1 MPKIADE
8 YRTRCALA
16 AAFVAALAGNSPVS
30 AQQSTA
36 ATYDDWV
43 VRCVTEQ
50 GPPPKKACDMDQITK
65 VQGQPNPLS
74 RVAISRPVKDQPIKL
89 VIQLPVNI
97 SLSAP
102 VRLHTGEKDPGT
114 ATPFQRCLPA
124 GCFAELELRDD
135 VVKRLRTATE
145 RGRITFKDAG
155 ERDVVIPLSFK
166 GFGNAFD
173 ALAKE

>member
-1 MPKIADE
+1 MPNVAVFR
-8 YRTRCALA
+8 YRWVVA
-16 AAFVAALAGNSPVS
+16 AAFLAALAGNGPAS

-43 VRCVTEQ
+43 VRCVTQ
-50 GPPPKKACDMDQITK
+50 PGPPPKKTCDMDQITK

-74 RVAISRPVKDQPIKL
+74 RVAVAHPVKDQPIKL

-97 SLSAP
+97 SLSVP
-102 VRLHTGEKDPGT
+102 VRIHTGEKDPGT
-114 ATPFQRCLPA
+114 ATPFQRCMPA
-124 GCFAELELRDD
+124 GCFAELDLRDD
-135 VVKRLRTATE
+135 VVKRLRSVTE

-155 ERDVVIPLSFK
+155 EREVVIPLSFK
-166 GFGNAFD
+166 GFGNALD

>member
-1 MPKIADE
+1 
-8 YRTRCALA
+8 
-16 AAFVAALAGNSPVS
+16 
-30 AQQSTA
+30 
-36 ATYDDWV
+36 
-43 VRCVTEQ
+43 
-50 GPPPKKACDMDQITK
+50 
-65 VQGQPNPLS
+65 
-74 RVAISRPVKDQPIKL
+74 
-89 VIQLPVNI
+89 
-97 SLSAP
+97 
-102 VRLHTGEKDPGT
+102 
-114 ATPFQRCLPA
+114 LPA